1 MRVTGFSCEKPA
13 PLRMGKLIGNG
24 TATCS
29 RLAGRIP
36 IPLHMLR
43 HERSA
48 PIWLFSFV
56 DLAFLLL
63 IAFTQIGPR
72 ETEDRLDLATIEIP
86 RIHGPGAP
94 TDLPANADVW
104 QLRIHPLPAPVD
116 EAASHTPFVLIEPG
130 ADPDASTLRDA
141 EDLAAALGLLD
152 RRGETKPILA
162 PHRDARAEDLLVAV
176 ALLDETWG
184 GTRVSAVRP
193 GAGAPST
200 IEATPATNDV
210 AAAATETR

>member
-1 MRVTGFSCEKPA
+1 
-13 PLRMGKLIGNG
+13 
-24 TATCS
+24 
-29 RLAGRIP
+29 
-36 IPLHMLR
+36 MLR

-72 ETEDRLDLATIEIP
+72 ETGDSLDLATIEIP
-86 RIHGPGAP
+86 RIQGPGAP
-94 TDLPANADVW
+94 TDLPTNADVW

-116 EAASHTPFVLIEPG
+116 EASSHTPFVLIEPG
-130 ADPDASTLRDA
+130 TDPDASTPQSA
-141 EDLAAALGLLD
+141 EELATALDLLD
-152 RRGETKPILA
+152 RRGEEKPILA

-193 GAGAPST
+193 GAGSTSASAAAP
-200 IEATPATNDV
+200 AVKNV
-210 AAAATETR
+210 AAAAETR